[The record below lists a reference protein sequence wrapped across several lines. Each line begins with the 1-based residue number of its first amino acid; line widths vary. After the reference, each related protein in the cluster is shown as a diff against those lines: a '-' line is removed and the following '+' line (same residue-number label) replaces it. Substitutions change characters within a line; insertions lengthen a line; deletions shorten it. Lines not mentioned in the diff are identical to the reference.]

1 MKLQNCVLLQAS
13 VPSAT
18 SFLYSP
24 SKSAIWGDKN
34 ANFVCEVVLFS
45 PVKSRKSLRSQYLDI
60 NFARGHCS
68 TKPCCSSRL
77 CADFGGELFDGEGI
91 EERFRKEG
99 CCAILGSRYA
109 RKDSFLP
116 SKFESLEPRMLGIKP
131 EPPYWPE
138 REAIL
143 WANIEQKAKSFG
155 LPLSLRMIKKKH
167 QWESGC
173 FRDLK
178 GTNSCTSKAFNSLV
192 FIIVELQTYALHMRE
207 SMCNQDLEMII
218 SKVQGEMYASFV
230 WLFRQVF
237 SRTPTL
243 MMYVM
248 ILLANYSVYSASHN
262 VAIAKP
268 LLQMACDHE
277 TPIEETSIG
286 GRHNQQHMQ
295 VNSSILIQ
303 HTHIVP
309 EELSKFADK
318 VLRSD
323 EEIELWDSVEDEA
336 LNMRGLRDIGLDH
349 EVMLKFVSPLSV
361 VIEPDNNVGYFKT
374 DLLYQMALSH
384 EPYNTLLLCNYAQ
397 FLKVTVQ
404 DYNRAEEC
412 FKRAVQVEPPDAEV
426 LCQYANFLWMVRKDL
441 WGAEER
447 YQQALAAEPRNSYY
461 ASTYAN
467 FLWSTGGEETCFPPS
482 STSLNNIKGE
492 EV

>member
-1 MKLQNCVLLQAS
+1 MKLQNFVLLQAAA
-13 VPSAT
+13 PST
-18 SFLYSP
+18 PSFLYSP
-24 SKSAIWGDKN
+24 PKSTRWGDKN
-34 ANFVCEVVLFS
+34 PNFICKVVLFS
-45 PVKSRKSLRSQYLDI
+45 PVKSRKSLGSQYFEKNVSKDHSSI
-60 NFARGHCS
+60 QRCSYSSCANF
-68 TKPCCSSRL
+68 
-77 CADFGGELFDGEGI
+77 GEEQFDGKGI
-91 EERFRKEG
+91 ERGENEG
-99 CCAILGSRYA
+99 FCAIFRS
-109 RKDSFLP
+109 KDSFFP

-167 QWESGC
+167 QWESGR
-173 FRDLK
+173 FNDLK
-178 GTNSCTSKAFNSLV
+178 VTNSCTSKAFSSLV

-207 SMCNQDLEMII
+207 SMCNEDLEMSIG
-218 SKVQGEMYASFV
+218 KVKGDMYASYV

-237 SRTPTL
+237 SRTPIL

-248 ILLANYSVYSASHN
+248 ILLANFSVQSASNN
-262 VAIAKP
+262 VAVAKP
-268 LLQMACDHE
+268 LVQMACDE
-277 TPIEETSIG
+277 
-286 GRHNQQHMQ
+286 QHLQ
-295 VNSSILIQ
+295 VNYP
-303 HTHIVP
+303 HIVP
-309 EELSKFADK
+309 EEVSNLADK

-323 EEIELWDSVEDEA
+323 EEIELWDSIEDEV
-336 LNMRGLRDIGLDH
+336 LNMRGLSGIGFDH

-361 VIEPDNNVGYFKT
+361 EIEPDNNVDYFKT
-374 DLLYQMALSH
+374 DLVYQMALSH

-397 FLKVTVQ
+397 FLKVIAR

-426 LCQYANFLWMVRKDL
+426 LCQYANFLWTVRKDL

-461 ASTYAN
+461 TSTYAN
-467 FLWSTGGEETCFPPS
+467 FLWSTGGEETCFLPS
-482 STSLNNIKGE
+482 STSSIHNKKGE